1 MLSGGSAVRGCLALM
16 VLVKPA
22 HEFDPGHRFG
32 TTDCGPFE
40 RSTRGRIFFFRRPDC
55 RGGSGG
61 TTMEVLYSRCCGLDV
76 HKSTITACVRIQD
89 GGSKPG
95 DCVRTAYT
103 RWRKVR
109 ENWEPK
115 KR

>member
-1 MLSGGSAVRGCLALM
+1 MLSRGSAVRGCLASM

-55 RGGSGG
+55 RG
-61 TTMEVLYSRCCGLDV
+61 
-76 HKSTITACVRIQD
+76 
-89 GGSKPG
+89 
-95 DCVRTAYT
+95 
-103 RWRKVR
+103 
-109 ENWEPK
+109 
-115 KR
+115 